1 MSWFQRLGLA
11 GVFALAVAMTLLAF
25 RRGSAGMESHREVV
39 AAPIALSVPVEI
51 IRDGEAPSMREVEV
65 RP

>member
-11 GVFALAVAMTLLAF
+11 GVFALAVALTFLAF
-25 RRGSAGMESHREVV
+25 RRESAAAGSSREGVV
-39 AAPIALSVPVEI
+39 APIALSVPVEI
-51 IRDGEAPSMREVEV
+51 IRDGEAPAIREVEV

>member
-1 MSWFQRLGLA
+1 
-11 GVFALAVAMTLLAF
+11 VALTFLAF
-25 RRGSAGMESHREVV
+25 RRGSTAVGSGREAV

-51 IRDGEAPSMREVEV
+51 IRDGEAPALREVEV